1 MLHDIWYIFLTH
13 IIGEVNWKKHL
24 SINPLTPVSPPI
36 LRDLSLSVRHG
47 NVSMK
52 GSFLPSGIQH

>member
-13 IIGEVNWKKHL
+13 IIGEINWKKHL
-24 SINPLTPVSPPI
+24 SINPLTPTSVG
-36 LRDLSLSVRHG
+36 DLSLLVCHG

-52 GSFLPSGIQH
+52 GSFLPSGIQL